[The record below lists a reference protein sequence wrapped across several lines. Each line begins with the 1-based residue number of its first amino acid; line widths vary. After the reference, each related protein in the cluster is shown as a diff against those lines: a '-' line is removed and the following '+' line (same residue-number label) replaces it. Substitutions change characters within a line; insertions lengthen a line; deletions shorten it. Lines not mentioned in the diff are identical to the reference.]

1 MNKSDLVEKIAD
13 KSGLTRADAERALSA
28 TVDAITEA
36 VAGGEKVT
44 VPDFGTFEKRERSAR
59 TGRNP
64 QTGAAID
71 IAATSTPGFKAGT
84 AFKRLVAG

>member
-13 KSGLTRADAERALSA
+13 KSGLTRADAERALAA
-28 TVDAITEA
+28 TVETITEA
-36 VAGGEKVT
+36 VASGDKVT
-44 VPDFGTFEKRERSAR
+44 VPDFGTFDKRERSAR

-64 QTGAAID
+64 QTGETID

-84 AFKRLVAG
+84 AFKKAVAG